1 MGNITKERKARTMLK
16 EFVDKILS
24 LSCIQTIAVGEH
36 TYARSEDRLTR
47 IKPPQ
52 LKAPEPLHF
61 CTLGG
66 LVEYIDK
73 EIDHIELQAPF
84 IHAVSFDTIALCGW
98 IIPENDNERFMY
110 AIAELA
116 QSGFSFDTWMDLETF
131 NIALQSMF
139 VMDET
144 VERLLSVIGNLA
156 SETVRE
162 NHDDRLSQTVQVKTG
177 ITTKANVTIEN
188 PLTLRPYRT
197 FREVEQPASNVIFR
211 IRDNNGLKCAL
222 FESDSGK
229 WQIDAVD
236 NIKAWLTRKL
246 PQIPTIG

>member
-144 VERLLSVIGNLA
+144 VERLLSVIGNPWQAKPSAKITTTDSARPCKSKQGSPQRQTSPSKTRSPFDLTELSARSSSRPQTSFSAYAITTA
-156 SETVRE
+156 S
-162 NHDDRLSQTVQVKTG
+162 NAPCLSQT
-177 ITTKANVTIEN
+177 A
-188 PLTLRPYRT
+188 
-197 FREVEQPASNVIFR
+197 A
-211 IRDNNGLKCAL
+211 
-222 FESDSGK
+222 SGK
-229 WQIDAVD
+229 S
-236 NIKAWLTRKL
+236 TRS
-246 PQIPTIG
+246 TISRLG